1 MKKNET
7 FAQFAS
13 TLLPGATTS
22 RNMSTLMSSECA
34 LKNHFTIKLS
44 RPKNRNII
52 YFHSCRYNLSI
63 ENGGCDPKAK
73 KPRSKSHSAKTEP
86 PPLPWNTGTA
96 VLGAKDPQW
105 QFTNQR
111 SHGHQNPDRSLML
124 QQNQITRPAPNR
136 LQPPGLTIFPS
147 SNVGESGEDKN
158 RGFLSN
164 ERVHLVTDFVN
175 LVCQMCFHE
184 TYGVQSFLRHL
195 KNEHGQDGVEACP
208 ICEDPEIQDLEAHIS
223 GNNQNHQPLKTRL
236 EEPLLCGLP
245 KIEQRSLS

>member
-1 MKKNET
+1 M
-7 FAQFAS
+7 
-13 TLLPGATTS
+13 
-22 RNMSTLMSSECA
+22 
-34 LKNHFTIKLS
+34 
-44 RPKNRNII
+44 I

-86 PPLPWNTGTA
+86 PSLPWNTGTS
-96 VLGAKDPQW
+96 VLAPRGSQRQGYVTNPWPQEHL
-105 QFTNQR
+105 N
-111 SHGHQNPDRSLML
+111 SVPGVS
-124 QQNQITRPAPNR
+124 QQATAPNR
-136 LQPPGLTIFPS
+136 LQPPGLTIFPT
-147 SNVGESGEDKN
+147 SNTTESGEDKN
-158 RGFLSN
+158 TGFSSN

-184 TYGVQSFLRHL
+184 TYGVQSFLHHL

-208 ICEDPEIQDLEAHIS
+208 ICEDPEIQDLKAHIS